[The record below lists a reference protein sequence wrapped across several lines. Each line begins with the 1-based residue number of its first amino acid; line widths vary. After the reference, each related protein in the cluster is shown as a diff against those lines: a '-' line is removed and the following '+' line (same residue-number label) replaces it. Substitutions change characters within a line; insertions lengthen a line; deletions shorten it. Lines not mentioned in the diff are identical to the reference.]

1 MKENVKKVRT
11 PSTRNPPGPR
21 LLAVFLPLMFV
32 RARVCVCVCVLFCAH
47 CKLGGFYIPLM

>member
-1 MKENVKKVRT
+1 MKENAKKVRT

-32 RARVCVCVCVLFCAH
+32 RVCVCVCVLFCAH

>member
-1 MKENVKKVRT
+1 MKENVKKVRA

-32 RARVCVCVCVLFCAH
+32 RACVCSFARIVNSA
-47 CKLGGFYIPLM
+47 GSIYR